1 LAFGAPE
8 LALRGLRASTA
19 GAIGHPGCQRPTVSV
34 ESAEIGSEAAE
45 HDASNLAILGWC
57 AARPRGGAHSRRGA
71 YGRCRQLSRRVCG
84 LGSSLAIAYALRDG
98 PATAASEVGVAAPC
112 EAYGCIGAHKWAA
125 GAFASRLECF

>member
-1 LAFGAPE
+1 MLVFSGALLAQ
-8 LALRGLRASTA
+8 RGLRASTA

-112 EAYGCIGAHKWAA
+112 EAYGCTAVSGRTSGPRAH
-125 GAFASRLECF
+125 SLHV